1 MLTKSVKSVIS
12 VALKHVTK
20 KSVRSVRSVSS
31 NIRIVLPICY
41 IIKPY
46 AGGAVKRAPL
56 TEKPV
61 TGGRKNRCGRQRFSS
76 DKRKFLPPAT
86 VSPSRLRPC
95 AAQRHPHRCLRFQS
109 DMPPT
114 YQGNATRHAQMPEV
128 SKQSPMLHK

>member
-12 VALKHVTK
+12 VVLKHVTK
-20 KSVRSVRSVSS
+20 KSVLSVRSVSC

-56 TEKPV
+56 TEKPI
-61 TGGRKNRCGRQRFSS
+61 TGGRKNSYGRQRFSS
-76 DKRKFLPPAT
+76 DERKFLPPAT

-95 AAQRHPHRCLRFQS
+95 VALCHL
-109 DMPPT
+109 
-114 YQGNATRHAQMPEV
+114 
-128 SKQSPMLHK
+128 